1 MSRQEYSN
9 KLEEKLATGYRL
21 DIRQII
27 LKAFGYFRKEPV
39 LFFGYSSFL
48 IFLSLLTARFQPL
61 GSIISIFL
69 TPALIAG
76 FYHAAEKIDK
86 NQKVT
91 FYDFF
96 LGFNNWLNIFVGATL
111 AGLFTL
117 IGVFLLLVPG
127 IYLATSYI
135 FIYPFLVSAGFE
147 YWDAMEA
154 SRKLVTKN
162 FWNIFLLLLA
172 LLALNFAGLMLFG
185 FGIFIS
191 IPLTYLSIHVAFKEI
206 MDADVTTDFNEPK
219 KFDFRNFR

>member
-1 MSRQEYSN
+1 
-9 KLEEKLATGYRL
+9 
-21 DIRQII
+21 
-27 LKAFGYFRKEPV
+27 
-39 LFFGYSSFL
+39 
-48 IFLSLLTARFQPL
+48 
-61 GSIISIFL
+61 
-69 TPALIAG
+69 
-76 FYHAAEKIDK
+76 
-86 NQKVT
+86 
-91 FYDFF
+91 
-96 LGFNNWLNIFVGATL
+96 LNIFVGATL

-135 FIYPFLVSAGFE
+135 FLYPFLISAKFE

-162 FWNIFLLLLA
+162 FWNIFLLALA

-191 IPLTYLSIHVAFKEI
+191 IPLSYLSIHVAFKEI
-206 MDADVTTDFNEPK
+206 MDADVTNDFKDPK